1 MKYNVI
7 FTRQNVTIRMRLEGS
22 REDCYAEAKR
32 IAKQLGWYFTETL
45 EELP

>member
-1 MKYNVI
+1 MRYDAI

-22 REDCYAEAKR
+22 YEGCYAEATR
-32 IAKQLGWYFTETL
+32 IAKQLGWYFSGIL